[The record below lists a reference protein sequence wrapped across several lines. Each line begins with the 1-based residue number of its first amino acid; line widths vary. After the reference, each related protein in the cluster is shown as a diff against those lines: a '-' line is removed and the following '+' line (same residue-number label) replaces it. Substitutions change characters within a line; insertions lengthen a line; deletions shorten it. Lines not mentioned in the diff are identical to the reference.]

1 MKRATIKNRLLES
14 RENREGFIR
23 AKLNHLIPSQI
34 KALRLRHIWTQSRL
48 AEESDMK
55 QARVSAM
62 EKPGEVNFSLETLIR
77 LAAAYGVALQV
88 RFVPFSKLSK
98 WEDEY
103 SQDSFDVTRIEK
115 DLDFTD
121 PSLPR
126 TTKTVMSILFTQPL
140 SVRKSI
146 TPPTVALEVTPSVKV
161 LEQEKCA

>member
-1 MKRATIKNRLLES
+1 MKKARIKNRLLES

-34 KALRLRHIWTQSRL
+34 RALRLKWDWTQNKL

-77 LAAAYGVALQV
+77 LAAAYRVALQV
-88 RFVPFSKLSK
+88 RFVSYSKLSK

-103 SQDSFDVTRIEK
+103 SQDVFDVTRIDEDDRSEERRVGK
-115 DLDFTD
+115 EC
-121 PSLPR
+121 R
-126 TTKTVMSILFTQPL
+126 Y
-140 SVRKSI
+140 RW
-146 TPPTVALEVTPSVKV
+146 
-161 LEQEKCA
+161 